1 MKTKYSLLLLLL
13 LLSVQKSIAQSP
25 EYQCIVVETTDGE
38 RMEYLLSNNPRIV
51 HNDAT
56 VMLTTNSVSVEYQT
70 SNVSKVYFSDVPTS
84 IGNVKTEKGQF
95 LLQQNAV
102 LLKGFDAGEPVA
114 LYGADGR
121 QLWQHATDSDGQLMI
136 PLSSLPQGIY
146 IVNTNN
152 QSFKV
157 TRK

>member
-1 MKTKYSLLLLLL
+1 M
-13 LLSVQKSIAQSP
+13 SVHKAIAQSP
-25 EYQCIVVETTDGE
+25 EYQCIVVETIDGE

-56 VMLTTNSVSVEYQT
+56 VTLTTNSVTVEYQT
-70 SNVSKVYFSDVPTS
+70 SNVLKVYFSDVPTS
-84 IGNVKTEKGQF
+84 IGNVKTDNGQF
-95 LLQQNAV
+95 RLQQNTV
-102 LLKGFDAGEPVA
+102 ILKGFDAGEPVA
-114 LYGADGR
+114 LYDADGR

-136 PLSSLPQGIY
+136 PLSSLPQGTY
-146 IVNTNN
+146 IVKANN